1 MALSCQVTRKLKRA
15 AALEFTTISAIIFI
29 HRWQL
34 FLNFQLLDIF
44 YNYSFYFDCV
54 ASSQLSVRKEEAGS
68 KFVSNKVPCTQLRQA

>member
-1 MALSCQVTRKLKRA
+1 MTKFELKLILTSGLWCRSIPRG
-15 AALEFTTISAIIFI
+15 TMHYT
-29 HRWQL
+29 HCWQL

-68 KFVSNKVPCTQLRQA
+68 KFVSNKVPCTQLRHA